1 GVVVAARDLEAH
13 RRFYT
18 GALGL
23 EETAPGAF
31 RCGTSLF
38 VVREDASARG
48 AVARDGL
55 GYRYTTIQVFD
66 CDGEHAGILA
76 RGGAEGARPITLGK
90 TARFSFV
97 RDPDGNWIE
106 ISQRASL
113 TGPLPS

>member
-1 GVVVAARDLEAH
+1 MLAVRDAAAH

-18 GALGL
+18 HALGL

-38 VVREDASARG
+38 FVREDAGARG
-48 AVARDGL
+48 DASRDGL
-55 GYRYTTIQVFD
+55 GYRYTTIQVWD
-66 CDGEHAGILA
+66 CNAEHAGVLA
-76 RGGAEGARPITLGK
+76 RGGAEGAPAITLGE